1 VRELPRPW
9 AQVLTQQ
16 PVLLRL
22 QVVLRLV
29 VQTLVQTLVQALAL
43 VQAPV
48 PVPAQQEHLL
58 PVLQAQNRVGLVVLA
73 YRLPDELLV
82 EQGGRLRRYQSD
94 GRVLGERHRRD
105 GYRLRALNCHRGV
118 GCRCRRWPPEEEV
131 QWGGQG
137 QDLKV
142 RDRRL
147 QQRHRVQ
154 DERCDRLMRKVKR
167 RRRRE

>member
-1 VRELPRPW
+1 MRELPRPW

-29 VQTLVQTLVQALAL
+29 VQTLVQTLVQAL
-43 VQAPV
+43 VQ
-48 PVPAQQEHLL
+48 AQQEHLL

-82 EQGGRLRRYQSD
+82 EQGGRLRRCWSD

-105 GYRLRALNCHRGV
+105 GYRLRALRWHRGV

-137 QDLKV
+137 QGLKV
-142 RDRRL
+142 RDRRP
-147 QQRHRVQ
+147 QQRRRVQ
-154 DERCDRLMRKVKR
+154 DERCDRPMRKVKR
-167 RRRRE
+167 RRRRG

>member
-1 VRELPRPW
+1 MRELPRPR

-29 VQTLVQTLVQALAL
+29 VQTLVQALVQALK
-43 VQAPV
+43 
-48 PVPAQQEHLL
+48 EHLL
-58 PVLQAQNRVGLVVLA
+58 PVLLVQNRVGLVVLA
-73 YRLPDELLV
+73 YRLPDEMLA
-82 EQGGRLRRYQSD
+82 EQGGRLRRYPSD

-105 GYRLRALNCHRGV
+105 GYRLRALSCHRGV

-131 QWGGQG
+131 QWGEQGQG
-137 QDLKV
+137 LKV

-147 QQRHRVQ
+147 QLRRRVQ
-154 DERCDRLMRKVKR
+154 DERCDRPMTKVKR